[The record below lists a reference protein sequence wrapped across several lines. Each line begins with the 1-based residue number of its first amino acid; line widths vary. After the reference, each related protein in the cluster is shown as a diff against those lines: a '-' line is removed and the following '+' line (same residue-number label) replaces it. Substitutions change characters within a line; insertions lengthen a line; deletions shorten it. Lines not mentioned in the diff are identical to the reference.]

1 MSTRLLFA
9 LVILPLVAS
18 TASAQWYNNNGG
30 SRASTVG
37 ESHARGL
44 SEIVRSSGEA
54 NLNNS
59 AAAINVEEARSKY
72 IENRNEAQQVWFE
85 MRRRNDA
92 YRAEKAGPKPTSEQL
107 FRLNKQRAP
116 KRLANSEID
125 PLTGDIA
132 WPFILTDTPYTEY
145 RAKLDQAF
153 TTRAEHGSYASVSQY
168 NEVTNTANAM
178 NDVLKSK
185 IREYKPQDYT
195 NASSFMKALIYDAQ
209 FPSG

>member
-1 MSTRLLFA
+1 MSIRLLFA
-9 LVILPLVAS
+9 LGIMPLLAS
-18 TASAQWYNNNGG
+18 TASAQWYHNSG
-30 SRASTVG
+30 AKAATIE

-44 SEIVRSSGEA
+44 ADVVRSSAEA

-72 IENRNEAQQVWFE
+72 IANRNEAQQVYFE

-92 YRAEKAGPKPTSEQL
+92 YRKEKAGPKPTSEQL

-116 KRLANSEID
+116 KRLSNAEID
-125 PLTGDIA
+125 PLTGEIA
-132 WPFILTDTPYTEY
+132 WPFLLTDTPYSEHRT
-145 RAKLDQAF
+145 KLDKAF
-153 TTRAEHGSYASVSQY
+153 TARAEHGSYSSVSQY
-168 NEVTNTANAM
+168 NEVTSTANDM
-178 NDVLKSK
+178 SDLLKSK
-185 IREYKPQDYT
+185 IRDYKPQEYT